1 MNTNNIRN
9 DQDYAHDLLMTEK
22 QLCSALATATSEAA
36 TESVRNGF
44 KNILSGQFDLQNQVF
59 KTMSSN
65 GWYQTDPAQ
74 ADKIQQAKSKFSTFS
89 M

>member
-1 MNTNNIRN
+1 MNPVRN
-9 DQDYAHDLLMTEK
+9 DQDYANDLLMSEK

-44 KNILSGQFDLQNQVF
+44 KNILSGQLDLQNQVF

-65 GWYQTDPAQ
+65 GWYQVDQ
-74 ADKIQQAKSKFSTFS
+74 AEGTKIQQAKSTFSTFS
-89 M
+89 

>member
-1 MNTNNIRN
+1 MNNNTRN
-9 DQDYAHDLLMTEK
+9 DEDYAHDLLMTEK
-22 QLCSALATATSEAA
+22 QLCSTLAIATSEAA

-65 GWYQTDPAQ
+65 GWYQLEQ
-74 ADKIQQAKSKFSTFS
+74 AEANKVQQAKSKFSTFS